1 VASHKSTRNI
11 RRAVVAGALA
21 LGSLTLSAAPAMAAP
36 INIPGIGDVE
46 LPANLPPEVTNLIP
60 PAPAAPAAPQAAP
73 AQFTAPYTSVG
84 QRAADAA
91 QSKLGAPYVYG
102 AAGPNSFDCSGLVQW
117 AYKQAGL
124 NVPRTSYEQ
133 AGAGRAVSIAELLPG
148 DVVSF
153 YGGSHTGLYIG
164 GGNIVHAS
172 TSGQP
177 VKIAPLNSMPVDGAR
192 RF

>member
-1 VASHKSTRNI
+1 MVSNNSKRNV
-11 RRAVVAGALA
+11 RRALVAGAIA
-21 LGSLTLSAAPAMAAP
+21 LGAVTVSAGPAMADT
-36 INIPGIGDVE
+36 IDIPGVGSFD
-46 LPANLPPEVTNLIP
+46 LPAGVTVPPEVANLLP
-60 PAPAAPAAPQAAP
+60 SAPENVPTVPAAS
-73 AQFTAPYTSVG
+73 FSAPYSSVG

-91 QSKLGAPYVYG
+91 QSKIGAPYVYG
-102 AAGPNSFDCSGLVQW
+102 AAGPHSFDCSGLVQW

-133 AGAGRAVSIAELLPG
+133 ASAGTPVDIAALQPG

-153 YGGSHTGLYIG
+153 YGGSHTGIYIG

-172 TSGQP
+172 TSSQP

>member
-1 VASHKSTRNI
+1 MVSQNNKRTV
-11 RRAVVAGALA
+11 RRALVAGAIA
-21 LGSLTLSAAPAMAAP
+21 LGAVTVSAGPAMADTV
-36 INIPGIGDVE
+36 NIPGVGSFD
-46 LPANLPPEVTNLIP
+46 LPAGVTLPPEVANLIP
-60 PAPAAPAAPQAAP
+60 QQAGTAPAPAAY
-73 AQFTAPYTSVG
+73 TAPFTSVG

-91 QSKLGAPYVYG
+91 QSKIGSPYVYG

-124 NVPRTSYEQ
+124 NVPRTSYDQ
-133 AGAGRAVSIAELLPG
+133 ASAGQAVNISDLMPG

-153 YGGSHTGLYIG
+153 YGGSHTGIYVG

-172 TSGQP
+172 TSSQP
-177 VKIAPLNSMPVDGAR
+177 VKIAPLDSMPVDGAR

>member
-1 VASHKSTRNI
+1 MVSNNSKRTA
-11 RRAVVAGALA
+11 RRALVAGAIA
-21 LGSLTLSAAPAMAAP
+21 LGAVTLSAGPAMAEP
-36 INIPGIGDVE
+36 INIPGVGTFD
-46 LPANLPPEVTNLIP
+46 LPAGVTVPPEVAQLLP
-60 PAPAAPAAPQAAP
+60 PAPENVPTTPVASFAAP
-73 AQFTAPYTSVG
+73 YSSVG

-91 QSKLGAPYVYG
+91 QSKIGAPYVYG

-117 AYKQAGL
+117 AFKQAGL
-124 NVPRTSYEQ
+124 DVPRTSYEQ
-133 AGAGRAVSIAELLPG
+133 ASAGTPVDINALAPG

-153 YGGSHTGLYIG
+153 YGGSHTGIYIG

-172 TSGQP
+172 TSSQP